1 MDMPLDVTSAAR
13 LRARRLRAVGILD
26 SGPEP
31 ALDALAKI
39 ASQVCDVPIALVT
52 LLDTERQ
59 WFKARVGLEVAST
72 PIEHAFC
79 ATALHDDAPLVVEDA
94 SLDPRF
100 AANPLVTAH
109 PNIRFYAG
117 VPIRLRPG
125 VPVGTLCAIDSRPR
139 TLTPMQLDILRG
151 LALQA
156 EHLLEL
162 RQTGVKL
169 QAAREHETTLERR
182 LREVEI
188 GEARRI
194 GAELH
199 DGLGQDLLV
208 VQLSL
213 VEMLSHR
220 YLLDAQAAGRIAA
233 IAGQVAAAV
242 ARCREMAYAHASYS
256 TDELGLVRCLQ
267 RYCDQLTDT
276 TGRSVLC
283 SAPPVLQ
290 SSLDSNCS
298 QHLLRIA
305 QEAVTNALRHSEAQT
320 IRVSIVESPRRLWLT
335 IEDDGRGLPAG
346 ALSRP
351 GAGLRSMLFRAG
363 EIGAD
368 LRIENAQGRGVQ
380 VECILMLAPDND

>member
-1 MDMPLDVTSAAR
+1 MDTPAEVTSAAR
-13 LRARRLRAVGILD
+13 LRTRRLRAVGILD

-39 ASQVCDVPIALVT
+39 ASQVCEVPIALVT

-79 ATALHDDAPLVVEDA
+79 ATALRDDAALVVEDA
-94 SLDPRF
+94 ALDPRF
-100 AANPLVTAH
+100 AGNPLVTAH

-117 VPIRLRPG
+117 VPIHLRPG
-125 VPVGTLCAIDSRPR
+125 IPVGTLCAIDSRPR
-139 TLTPMQLDILRG
+139 TITPMQLDILRG

-162 RQTGVKL
+162 RQTSTKL
-169 QAAREHETTLERR
+169 QAAREHETTLERQ

-188 GEARRI
+188 AEARRI
-194 GAELH
+194 AAELH

-208 VQLSL
+208 IQLSL
-213 VEMLSHR
+213 VEILPRRH
-220 YLLDAQAAGRIAA
+220 LLDADMAARVTA
-233 IAGQVAAAV
+233 IAGQVAAA
-242 ARCREMAYAHASYS
+242 ATRCREMAYSHASYS
-256 TDELGLVRCLQ
+256 TEELGLVRCLQ

-276 TGRSVLC
+276 MGRSVLC
-283 SAPPVLQ
+283 STPPALLAN
-290 SSLDSNCS
+290 LDPNTS

-335 IEDDGRGLPAG
+335 VEDDGRGLPAG
-346 ALSRP
+346 ALSQP

-368 LRIENAQGRGVQ
+368 LRIENAPGSGVQ
-380 VECILMLAPDND
+380 VECILMLAPDTE